1 MNKTTFQLVWTAVCW
16 GPVLLFLAL
25 RWLESRREASKRTDP
40 PKGADE
46 PTMAKSVQGDDE
58 T

>member
-25 RWLESRREASKRTDP
+25 RWLESRREAKLRTD
-40 PKGADE
+40 KDE
-46 PTMAKSVQGDDE
+46 N
-58 T
+58 